1 MLAICTVATY
11 TATARRCESGEMN
24 DEAWKKIFDPGEG
37 LEAPEEQYGSF
48 ARLLEARDADQSFVV
63 AQLGLSLDGRI
74 ATSTGDSRYINGA
87 AALTH
92 LHRLRALVDAVL
104 VGAGTARI
112 DDPRLSVRLC
122 EGPSPARVVV
132 DPNGTVGATAQVWA
146 EDGSRCIVFGG
157 AKDLPAHV
165 ERLEIAK
172 GDIPIAQIV
181 QDLTELGLTRVL
193 VEGGADT
200 LKRFM
205 AAQVIDS
212 LHLLY
217 GRVIIGCGPIGI
229 SLPPIEQL
237 STAPRPSGSTHVFPD
252 GDVLVTCDF

>member
-1 MLAICTVATY
+1 
-11 TATARRCESGEMN
+11 MN
-24 DEAWKKIFDPGEG
+24 DEAWRQIIDRGEG
-37 LEAPEEQYGSF
+37 FDAPQEQYGSF
-48 ARLLEARDADQSFVV
+48 ARILEARQTDEAFVV

-74 ATSTGDSRYINGA
+74 ATATGDSRYINGR

-122 EGPSPARVVV
+122 EGSSPARVVI
-132 DPNGTVGATAQVWA
+132 DPNGTVGPAAQVWA
-146 EDGSRCIVFGG
+146 DDGSRCIVFGG
-157 AKDLPAHV
+157 TEGLPAHV

-172 GDIPIAQIV
+172 GDIPIARIV
-181 QDLTELGLTRVL
+181 QDLAELGLTRVL

-200 LKRFM
+200 LKRFL
-205 AAQVIDS
+205 AAQMIDS

-217 GRVIIGCGPIGI
+217 GRIIIGCGPIGI

-237 STAPRPSGSTHVFPD
+237 SAAPRPSGNTHVFSD